1 MKFVP
6 IDNDEEGVTLDGVHL
21 HVNTGDGEGPGEL
34 VGGDRGSP
42 AALVLRDSE
51 PADSEEV
58 MEPLLQV
65 VRGGRELALQVRQ

>member
-42 AALVLRDSE
+42 AALILGVPK

-58 MEPLLQV
+58 VEPRLQV
-65 VRGGRELALQVRQ
+65 VRGGRELIL

>member
-6 IDNDEEGVTLDGVHL
+6 IDNDELSLEGVQLD
-21 HVNTGDGEGPGEL
+21 VNTGDGEGPGEL

-42 AALVLRDSE
+42 AALVLWVSE

-58 MEPLLQV
+58 VEPRLQV
-65 VRGGRELALQVRQ
+65 VKGGRELALQVVQ

>member
-6 IDNDEEGVTLDGVHL
+6 IDNDEEGVTLEGVYL

-34 VGGDRGSP
+34 VGGNCGSP
-42 AALVLRDSE
+42 AALILGVPK

-58 MEPLLQV
+58 VEPRLQV
-65 VRGGRELALQVRQ
+65 VKGGRELALQVVQ